1 MTSVE
6 FIFLLCHQL
15 VLLVTR
21 KFLALIGDKIGD
33 KIGNKIGDN
42 P

>member
-6 FIFLLCHQL
+6 FIFLLCHHR